1 MTICGLEAGW
11 GIRALH
17 PVRNAA
23 HCPQP
28 MQKFLRLEF
37 IASSPDAGLLLLRLW
52 LGLSMLWLHG
62 WSKLMNLFAGK
73 MEFLDPLGIG
83 QTPSFIL
90 TVLAEV
96 GCSALLVI
104 GLWTRWAAVILAFT
118 MGVAFFVV
126 NGGDFAKAELGWLYL
141 GGYLVL
147 FAAGAGKFSVD
158 KK

>member
-1 MTICGLEAGW
+1 
-11 GIRALH
+11 
-17 PVRNAA
+17 
-23 HCPQP
+23 

-37 IASSPDAGLLLLRLW
+37 IASSTDAGLLVLRLW
-52 LGLSMLWLHG
+52 LGGSMLWLHG
-62 WSKLMNLFAGK
+62 WDKLMALFSGK
-73 MEFLDPLGIG
+73 LSFLDPLGLG
-83 QTPSFIL
+83 EVPSFLL

-96 GCSALLVI
+96 GCAVLLVL
-104 GLWTRWAAVILAFT
+104 GLWTRWAALILAFT

-126 NGGDFAKAELGWLYL
+126 KDASFAKGELAWLYF

>member
-1 MTICGLEAGW
+1 
-11 GIRALH
+11 
-17 PVRNAA
+17 
-23 HCPQP
+23 

-62 WSKLMNLFAGK
+62 WEKLMNLFAWK
-73 MEFLDPLGIG
+73 TSFLDPLGIG
-83 QTPSFIL
+83 ETPSFIL
-90 TVLAEV
+90 TVLAEAV
-96 GCSALLVI
+96 CSVLLVI

-126 NGGDFAKAELGWLYL
+126 NSANLKGNGELAWLYF

-147 FAAGAGKFSVD
+147 FVSGAGKFSVD

>member
-1 MTICGLEAGW
+1 
-11 GIRALH
+11 
-17 PVRNAA
+17 
-23 HCPQP
+23 

-62 WSKLMNLFAGK
+62 WEKLMNLFAGK
-73 MEFLDPLGIG
+73 TAFLDPLGIG
-83 QTPSFIL
+83 ETASFVL
-90 TVLAEV
+90 TVFAEAI
-96 GCSALLVI
+96 CSVLLVI

-126 NGGDFAKAELGWLYL
+126 NSANLKGNGELAWLYF